1 MPFMDTI
8 LNFLHGLMTFDFN
21 VTSEAA
27 SPPEASWFKN
37 LFAVKVTCYGHSIVL
52 TMQVYRS
59 STTIP
64 MGVGA
69 GLRLVV
75 N

>member
-8 LNFLHGLMTFDFN
+8 LNFLHGLITLDFN
-21 VTSEAA
+21 VTSEATN
-27 SPPEASWFKN
+27 PPGACWFKN
-37 LFAVKVTCYGHSIVL
+37 LFAVKVTCHGHSIVI
-52 TMQVYRS
+52 TIQIYRS